1 MTRLTILGSTGS
13 IGRQALEIVDA
24 FPGEFEIVGLG
35 ARRNADALVEQ
46 ARRYR
51 PRVIALVDEMAAAD
65 VRHALPSGI
74 EIFTGPD
81 ALRSAA
87 TIDGDMV
94 LVAVVGIAGLL
105 PTLDALRSGHDVALA
120 NKETLVAGGA
130 LVMEAVRASGRRLVP
145 VDSEHAAV
153 LQCLLG
159 EDPREVA
166 RILLTGSGGPFLRRP
181 IADLSDVTREEA
193 LTHPTWRMGA
203 KITVDSATLMNKGL
217 EVIEAHWLFGLVPER
232 IEVVI
237 HPQSIVHSLVEFVD
251 GSVKAQLAPPDMRL
265 VIAHALRGPARSA
278 LPVPALDWAR
288 LELTFERPDPGR
300 YPCLALAYE
309 ALRAGGTM
317 PVVMNAANE
326 IAVERFLS
334 GAIAFTGIAGWVARA
349 MDAHRPS
356 AIHSVDDILAADAW
370 ARAQAAGTR

>member
-1 MTRLTILGSTGS
+1 MKRLVVLGSTGS

-24 FPGEFEIVGLG
+24 FPGEFAVVGLG
-35 ARRNADALVEQ
+35 ARRSTDLLAQQ

-51 PRVIALVDEMAAAD
+51 PRAVAVVDEDAAAGLGGQ
-65 VRHALPSGI
+65 LPPGT
-74 EIFTGPD
+74 EMFVGKD

-87 TIDGDMV
+87 RIEADAV

-130 LVMEAVRASGRRLVP
+130 LVMDAVRASGRRLVP

-159 EDPREVA
+159 EDPQAVA
-166 RILLTGSGGPFLRRP
+166 RVLLTGSGGPFLRRP
-181 IADLSDVTREEA
+181 IGDLAGVTREEA
-193 LTHPTWRMGA
+193 LAHPTWRMGA

-217 EVIEAHWLFGLVPER
+217 EVIEAHWLFGLAPEH

-251 GSVKAQLAPPDMRL
+251 RSVKAQLAPPDMRL
-265 VIAHALRGPARSA
+265 VIAYALRGPARAA
-278 LPVPALDWAR
+278 LPVTGLRWDRLD
-288 LELTFERPDPGR
+288 LTFERPDPVR
-300 YPCLALAYE
+300 YPCLALAYA

-317 PVVMNAANE
+317 PAVMNAANE
-326 IAVERFLS
+326 VAVERFLA
-334 GAIAFTGIAGWVARA
+334 GAIPFTEIAGWVERA

-356 AIHSVDDILAADAW
+356 ALHSVDDILTADAW
-370 ARAQAAGTR
+370 ARAQVAGTR